1 MIGIELKL
9 LIIYR
14 SKCIKIKYYGNSS
27 LYYIKILSLLGHNG
41 AGKTTTINVLI
52 GLLSS
57 SGGEV

>member
-14 SKCIKIKYYGNSS
+14 SKCIKIFGF
-27 LYYIKILSLLGHNG
+27 LGPNR